1 MDKQIFDKKKLLSD
15 NLENDCLIA
24 EEVNQS

>member
-1 MDKQIFDKKKLLSD
+1 MDKQIFDKKKLFSD
-15 NLENDCLIA
+15 NLENDCLIS